1 MKRPIKVL
9 YISPAAERRGAER
22 VLYNLVK
29 FHNRDVCEPFVF
41 FLKDG
46 PFVKEILKLG
56 IPVYVYDAG
65 RLRYIWKYLQ
75 AVHKIISF
83 IKDKE
88 IDIVHGNSSMGYIYG
103 GLAALIAKRRRVW
116 FQHTCSR
123 KFDMIDKIATMIPSD
138 YIIAN
143 SFYTASLQKRISP
156 DRKNV
161 IVIYPG
167 IDLSEFNPDT
177 AKGKEIRD
185 MLGIKPA
192 EKVVGIVGRIQRWK
206 GHAFFIDAA
215 YRIKKVMPNIK
226 FLIVGDE
233 MFNIE
238 TGYKN
243 ELLNMTKSLGLEDSI
258 VFTGFHENVQD
269 YIDAM
274 DILVHASINPE
285 PFGFVICEGMALK
298 KTVIATDAGGPQEII
313 TGPEIGY
320 LYERGNSLKLA
331 ELIIKFLNDPEEME
345 KVGIMA
351 EKHIHENFSVDKMV
365 DKIENLYREMLENK

>member
-1 MKRPIKVL
+1 MKKPIKVL
-9 YISPAAERRGAER
+9 YISPVAERRGAER

-103 GLAALIAKRRRVW
+103 GLAALIAKRRRGW

-156 DRKNV
+156 DRKNI

-345 KVGIMA
+345 KVRIMA

>member
-1 MKRPIKVL
+1 MKKPIKVL
-9 YISPAAERRGAER
+9 YISPVAERRGAER

-185 MLGIKPA
+185 MLDIKPA
-192 EKVVGIVGRIQRWK
+192 EKVV
-206 GHAFFIDAA
+206 
-215 YRIKKVMPNIK
+215 
-226 FLIVGDE
+226 
-233 MFNIE
+233 
-238 TGYKN
+238 
-243 ELLNMTKSLGLEDSI
+243 
-258 VFTGFHENVQD
+258 
-269 YIDAM
+269 
-274 DILVHASINPE
+274 
-285 PFGFVICEGMALK
+285 
-298 KTVIATDAGGPQEII
+298 
-313 TGPEIGY
+313 
-320 LYERGNSLKLA
+320 
-331 ELIIKFLNDPEEME
+331 
-345 KVGIMA
+345 
-351 EKHIHENFSVDKMV
+351 
-365 DKIENLYREMLENK
+365 

>member
-1 MKRPIKVL
+1 MKKPIRVL
-9 YISPAAERRGAER
+9 YISPVAERGGAER

-156 DRKNV
+156 DRKNI

-206 GHAFFIDAA
+206 GHAFFIDA
-215 YRIKKVMPNIK
+215 
-226 FLIVGDE
+226 
-233 MFNIE
+233 
-238 TGYKN
+238 
-243 ELLNMTKSLGLEDSI
+243 
-258 VFTGFHENVQD
+258 
-269 YIDAM
+269 M

-320 LYERGNSLKLA
+320 LYETGNSLKLA
-331 ELIIKFLNDPEEME
+331 ELIIRFLNDPEEME

-365 DKIENLYREMLENK
+365 DKIENLYREMLENE